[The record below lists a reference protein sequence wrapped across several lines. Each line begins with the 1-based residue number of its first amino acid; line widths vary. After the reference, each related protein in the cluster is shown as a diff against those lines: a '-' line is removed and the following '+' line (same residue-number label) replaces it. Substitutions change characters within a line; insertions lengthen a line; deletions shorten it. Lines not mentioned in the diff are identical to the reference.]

1 MENPKI
7 SVVMSVYNGEK
18 YLREAIES
26 ILNQTFKDFEFVIV
40 DDRSTDK
47 TSEII
52 NEYFQKDNRIKVI
65 KNDRNMG
72 LTRSL
77 NKAINQSSGN
87 YIARMDADD
96 IAIKERLEKQVD
108 FMERNP
114 DVVLL
119 GTAFYEIDEYGKEL
133 SRKFFPTT
141 DRDIRKILIKY
152 NPFCHASVV
161 MRHSAF
167 DKIGLYDESILK
179 TQDYDLWFR
188 LASVG
193 KVANLSEILMKRRYD
208 DNNISIAQENEQ
220 LKWAVRVRKNTIKK
234 GHYSI
239 ANYLHLIRPS
249 IALVTP
255 FFLRKIIR
263 KYILKNKMYGWI

>member
-1 MENPKI
+1 MLKV

-18 YLREAIES
+18 YLREAVES
-26 ILNQTFKDFEFVIV
+26 ILNQTFSDFEFLIV
-40 DDRSTDK
+40 DDCSIDGTPRILND
-47 TSEII
+47 
-52 NEYFQKDNRIKVI
+52 YQQKDKRIKVI

-77 NKAINQSSGN
+77 NKAIKQSSGN

-96 IAIKERLEKQVD
+96 IAIKERLEKQVN

-119 GTAFYEIDEYGKEL
+119 GTAYYEIDKYGREL

-141 DRDIRKILIKY
+141 DRDIRKILMKY

-167 DKIGLYDESILK
+167 DKAGLYDESILK

-208 DNNISIAQENEQ
+208 GNNISIAQENEQ
-220 LKWAVRVRKNTIKK
+220 LKWAVRVRKNAIKK
-234 GHYSI
+234 GYYST
-239 ANYLHLIRPS
+239 ANFLYLVRPS
-249 IALVTP
+249 IALITP
-255 FFLRKIIR
+255 FYLRKIIR
-263 KYILKNKMYGWI
+263 KYILKNKMYD

>member
-1 MENPKI
+1 MPKI

-18 YLREAIES
+18 YLREAVES
-26 ILNQTFKDFEFVIV
+26 ILNQTFSDFEFLIM
-40 DDRSTDK
+40 DDCSIDGTPKILND
-47 TSEII
+47 
-52 NEYFQKDNRIKVI
+52 YQQKDKRIKVI

-77 NKAINQSSGN
+77 NMAIKQSSGN

-119 GTAFYEIDEYGKEL
+119 GTSFYEIDKHGKEL
-133 SRKFFPTT
+133 SCKLFPTT
-141 DRDIRKILIKY
+141 DRDIRKMLIKF

-167 DKIGLYDESILK
+167 DKVGMYDESILK

-193 KVANLSEILMKRRYD
+193 KVANLSDILMRRRYD
-208 DNNISIAQENEQ
+208 DNNISIAQGNEQ
-220 LKWAVRVRKNTIKK
+220 LKWAVRIRKNAIKK
-234 GHYSI
+234 GYYST
-239 ANYLHLIRPS
+239 ASYLYLIRPS
-249 IALVTP
+249 IALITP
-255 FFLRKIIR
+255 PFLRMIIR
-263 KYILKNKMYGWI
+263 KYILKNKIYG